1 MQIQCPKCD
10 HKFTPPPGLVLAV
23 NEDMYVK
30 CPKCGER
37 FRITPLFVRL
47 EE

>member
-10 HKFTPPPGLVLAV
+10 HRFDPPSGLVLAV
-23 NEDMYVK
+23 NEDVYVE

-37 FRITPLFVRL
+37 FRITPLFVKM
-47 EE
+47 ED

>member
-1 MQIQCPKCD
+1 MKIQCPKCD
-10 HKFTPPPGLVLAV
+10 HKFDPPSGLVLAV
-23 NEDMYVK
+23 NEDVYVK